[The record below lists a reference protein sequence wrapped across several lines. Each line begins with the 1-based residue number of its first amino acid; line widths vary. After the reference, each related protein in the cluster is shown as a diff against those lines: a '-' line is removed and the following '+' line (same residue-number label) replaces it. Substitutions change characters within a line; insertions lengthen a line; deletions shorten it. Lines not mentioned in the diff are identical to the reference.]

1 MNMVKDKITTK
12 EEGEMVKE
20 VLIMNTQAK
29 VAEEVETKDLVLN
42 MVIKDNLNTKRKA
55 LQNHI

>member
-12 EEGEMVKE
+12 EEGEMVEE
-20 VLIMNTQAK
+20 VLIMNTQAR